1 MKTKLHFLRPRRGW
15 QNWTK
20 HLAWLLPAWVA
31 VAMLWHG
38 AVFVA
43 AASGLQKVTVRVTDF
58 ETGEPLEGVEVKS
71 YFAMKLPPGQG
82 WGFGTPVEKNAHT
95 DKDGICCMSAMADG
109 DNVVVESKPEGFYR
123 FERRLL
129 FTNVTWETPPR
140 FLPWNPVLELRLN
153 RKGTPVP
160 MFAKHLKGCRI
171 PEMDSPCG
179 YDLEAGDWVAPFGK
193 GKTSDILF
201 AIHREEVKGEKPYG
215 GWLDPHPYEGVVSQM
230 DVEFPGAGNGIIPVL
245 LPEDTF
251 RHFLRTA
258 PESGYEPR
266 LTRKGYYACPSDD
279 EAEERGWMPNQD
291 RCFYLRV
298 RTQLDEKGNVVS
310 AHYGKIYRDF
320 KVEAHPG
327 TEGGFGDFSYYF
339 NPVPN
344 DRNIEFGE
352 NLFKNLDVLR
362 YEKAFLFP

>member
-1 MKTKLHFLRPRRGW
+1 MKRSR
-15 QNWTK
+15 
-20 HLAWLLPAWVA
+20 HLLWLLPAWGILA
-31 VAMLWHG
+31 LLWHG
-38 AVFVA
+38 AAVVA
-43 AASGLQKVTVRVTDF
+43 AAPCLQKVTVRVTDF
-58 ETGEPLEGVEVKS
+58 DTGAALEGVEVDAFFGTTLKR
-71 YFAMKLPPGQG
+71 GQG
-82 WGFGTPVEKNAHT
+82 WGFGAPVQKKART
-95 DKDGICCMSAMADG
+95 DKDGFCSMSAMADG
-109 DNVVVESKPEGFYR
+109 GKVIVESKPDGYYR
-123 FERRLL
+123 FERDLV
-129 FTNVTWETPPR
+129 FTNVVGGTPPW
-140 FLPWNPVLELRLN
+140 FQPWNPTLELRLN
-153 RKGTPVP
+153 KKGTPVP
-160 MFAKHLKGCRI
+160 MFAKHLEGCRI
-171 PEMDSPCG
+171 PEMDCPCG
-179 YDLEAGDWVAPFGK
+179 YDLEAGDWIFPYGK
-193 GKTSDILF
+193 GKIPDMELT
-201 AIHREEVKGEKPYG
+201 IHRESRGERKVSSYLG
-215 GWLDPHPYEGVVSQM
+215 YETVEMVVFQM
-230 DVEFPGAGNGIIPVL
+230 DVEFPGEGNGVIPVL

-298 RTQLDEKGNVVS
+298 RTQLDGKGNVVS
-310 AHYGKIYRDF
+310 AHYGKIYKDF